1 MSTETFDLIGLYP
14 LYINWPHQSHTLEGF
29 EVSNLVEGYIE
40 VSDLVEGYMLVST
53 SGVEVA

>member
-29 EVSNLVEGYIE
+29 EVSNLVEGY
-40 VSDLVEGYMLVST
+40 MLVST